1 MRLGNRKILK
11 GISITNLA
19 KAMIGEMIERSWRH
33 GKLLFAALDKGKR
46 LALHFGMTGSLAYFK
61 DLDDNPRHDRLR
73 LDLDN
78 EHHLAFVD
86 QRMLGRV
93 GLTSDPET
101 YVGESGLGP
110 DALAISKSKKAF
122 ADLFGG
128 RRGQFKAALMDQSFV
143 AGIGNIY
150 FDEILFQARLH
161 PRARIERLDSETIA
175 MLCRVTRE
183 VLETA
188 IRCDLTTGSFIECL
202 PKNFLL
208 PCRRPGDRC
217 PYYPRGMAP
226 HPWHPRDIRGPR
238 RQPRALERLPR
249 VHQSRADEGGARKD
263 CRQRIKKL
271 GRTAVFEHPSLGN

>member
-128 RRGQFKAALMDQSFV
+128 RRGQS
-143 AGIGNIY
+143 
-150 FDEILFQARLH
+150 
-161 PRARIERLDSETIA
+161 
-175 MLCRVTRE
+175 
-183 VLETA
+183 
-188 IRCDLTTGSFIECL
+188 
-202 PKNFLL
+202 
-208 PCRRPGDRC
+208 RP
-217 PYYPRGMAP
+217 
-226 HPWHPRDIRGPR
+226 HSWT
-238 RQPRALERLPR
+238 RALSPELAISISTRFCFRRACIPGRGSSGWTPKQLQCFAASHER
-249 VHQSRADEGGARKD
+249 
-263 CRQRIKKL
+263 
-271 GRTAVFEHPSLGN
+271 F